1 MVPFCNEGIHLEFP
15 NFFMVNF
22 YYMLTTFCPSISCII
37 ETIPIKFV
45 IKTTRFMIDTFS
57 EFLLL
62 NLNIYKK
69 TKKQEH
75 LS

>member
-1 MVPFCNEGIHLEFP
+1 
-15 NFFMVNF
+15 
-22 YYMLTTFCPSISCII
+22 MLTTFCPSNLCII

-45 IKTTRFMIDTFS
+45 IKTMRYVINTFS
-57 EFLLL
+57 KFLLL

-69 TKKQEH
+69 TKKLEH